1 MLDDFGQRIRDII
14 LSEMDL
20 SRELSDEEICDLI
33 GSVVS
38 REARDRP
45 MTIKD
50 RAELER
56 TIFNSLRKLDVLQEL
71 VDDRDVTEIMVP
83 MIYSMKKPEESKG
96 SRVIFHRKRSWR
108 M

>member
-45 MTIKD
+45 MTI
-50 RAELER
+50 RIEL
-56 TIFNSLRKLDVLQEL
+56 SLSA
-71 VDDRDVTEIMVP
+71 P
-83 MIYSMKKPEESKG
+83 YSTLCVSLMYC
-96 SRVIFHRKRSWR
+96 RSWW
-108 M
+108 MTGM

>member
-38 REARDRP
+38 REARYRP

-50 RAELER
+50 RA
-56 TIFNSLRKLDVLQEL
+56 SA
-71 VDDRDVTEIMVP
+71 
-83 MIYSMKKPEESKG
+83 
-96 SRVIFHRKRSWR
+96 
-108 M
+108 

>member
-50 RAELER
+50 VHKGLGDCFHKKYGCHSDYR
-56 TIFNSLRKLDVLQEL
+56 IFVL
-71 VDDRDVTEIMVP
+71 
-83 MIYSMKKPEESKG
+83 
-96 SRVIFHRKRSWR
+96 
-108 M
+108 

>member
-50 RAELER
+50 VC
-56 TIFNSLRKLDVLQEL
+56 TIWKPDRGNLYEYLSFSLCR
-71 VDDRDVTEIMVP
+71 
-83 MIYSMKKPEESKG
+83 G
-96 SRVIFHRKRSWR
+96 N
-108 M
+108 

>member
-50 RAELER
+50 RAERFL
-56 TIFNSLRKLDVLQEL
+56 
-71 VDDRDVTEIMVP
+71 
-83 MIYSMKKPEESKG
+83 PEAG
-96 SRVIFHRKRSWR
+96 YPAGAGG
-108 M
+108 

>member
-45 MTIKD
+45 MTI
-50 RAELER
+50 RIEL
-56 TIFNSLRKLDVLQEL
+56 SLSA
-71 VDDRDVTEIMVP
+71 P
-83 MIYSMKKPEESKG
+83 YSTLFVSLMCC
-96 SRVIFHRKRSWR
+96 RSWW
-108 M
+108 MTGM

>member
-45 MTIKD
+45 MTI
-50 RAELER
+50 RIEL
-56 TIFNSLRKLDVLQEL
+56 SLS
-71 VDDRDVTEIMVP
+71 VP
-83 MIYSMKKPEESKG
+83 YSTLCVSLMCC
-96 SRVIFHRKRSWR
+96 RSWW
-108 M
+108 MTGM

>member
-50 RAELER
+50 
-56 TIFNSLRKLDVLQEL
+56 
-71 VDDRDVTEIMVP
+71 
-83 MIYSMKKPEESKG
+83 
-96 SRVIFHRKRSWR
+96 KRSYQDGSSYETGQDNSGR
-108 M
+108 VQRCRGA